1 MADSLLTPTTSPA
14 PLSTIAMVE
23 SASSPASFNPASPEE
38 STADLESSNLLNR
51 PEAVVFILIAT
62 LLVLWDTYL
71 ELLDEVGS
79 ASLSARQLARRL
91 GTTQKMIR
99 SRKRLDDFSEWTK
112 TLDPEGIAWAY
123 TPGGVYTPQPE

>member
-1 MADSLLTPTTSPA
+1 
-14 PLSTIAMVE
+14 MVE
-23 SASSPASFNPASPEE
+23 SASSPASFNSTSPKPE
-38 STADLESSNLLNR
+38 SADLESSSLLNR

-91 GTTQKMIR
+91 GTTQKVIR
-99 SRKRLDDFSEWTK
+99 SRKRLDGFSEWTK

-123 TPGGVYTPQPE
+123 TPGGIYTPQQE

>member
-1 MADSLLTPTTSPA
+1 
-14 PLSTIAMVE
+14 MVE
-23 SASSPASFNPASPEE
+23 SASSAPPFNPPSPDPE
-38 STADLESSNLLNR
+38 STDLDSSSLLNR
-51 PEAVVFILIAT
+51 PEAVIFVLIAA

-91 GTTQKMIR
+91 GTTQKVIR

-123 TPGGVYTPQPE
+123 TPGGVYTPCQQ